1 MPQFLTDY
9 FDLKVVQNTDP
20 KEVKNEEDPTEEIF
34 YQFNQSNLNWVW
46 FVCVLEYRYR
56 LSKLIEG
63 FFIKMTW

>member
-9 FDLKVVQNTDP
+9 FDLKVIQNTDP
-20 KEVKNEEDPTEEIF
+20 KEVKNEEDTSEKIF

-56 LSKLIEG
+56 LSNLIEG
-63 FFIKMTW
+63 IFIKMA